1 MRLQR
6 QEGRKDRR
14 NEEVIFF
21 GFQWSNDDQGGDCM
35 IPGYDEWKTSPPE
48 VPPVTTC
55 TCCGCDLYEGDY
67 LYTVDGENLCADCM
81 NDNYRRML

>member
-1 MRLQR
+1 
-6 QEGRKDRR
+6 
-14 NEEVIFF
+14 
-21 GFQWSNDDQGGDCM
+21 M

-55 TCCGCDLYEGDY
+55 TYCGCDLYEGDY
-67 LYTVDGENLCADCM
+67 LYTVDGENLCEDCM